1 MSSLV
6 AAAQIFPAIPARA
19 QGLYFDKPARYITC
33 AIFDVFKQIEME
45 EIEKRVQ
52 DVVESM
58 PFFRF
63 III

>member
-6 AAAQIFPAIPARA
+6 AAAQIFPAIPGRAR
-19 QGLYFDKPARYITC
+19 GWYFDKPARYV
-33 AIFDVFKQIEME
+33 ALKQVGIE
-45 EIEKRVQ
+45 EIEKKVQ
-52 DVVESM
+52 NVVNSM